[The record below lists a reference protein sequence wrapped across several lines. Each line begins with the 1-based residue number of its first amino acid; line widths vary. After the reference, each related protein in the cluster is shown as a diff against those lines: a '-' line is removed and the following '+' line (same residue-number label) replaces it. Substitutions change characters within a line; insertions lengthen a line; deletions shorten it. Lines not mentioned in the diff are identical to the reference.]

1 MRVLLT
7 GKNGQIGWEL
17 ARLLPDWGE
26 TAATGRQELDL
37 SNPDAIRETLR
48 RMRPELIV
56 NAAAYTDVNRAESEP
71 EQAQALNAT
80 AVAVMAEEAKALDA
94 ALVHFSTDYVFDG
107 LKSTG
112 PYVED
117 DPTNPQ
123 SVYGSSKRDGED
135 ALRQAGIPHL
145 ILRTSWVYG
154 GRGKNFFLLVR
165 KLAEERDTL
174 TMVDDQTGAPSWC
187 RSIAEATLQILNSWY
202 PQGISRPDAQRTG
215 TYHLSCAGQTTWYG
229 FAKAILEGS
238 KLAKPPRVVPIA
250 TSEFPTPAVRPPYS
264 VLSNEK
270 LERAFGVRLP
280 SWQEAL
286 DLCLKSGVSQK
297 E

>member
-26 TAATGRQELDL
+26 TVATGREDLDL
-37 SNPDAIRETLR
+37 SRPAAIRETVR
-48 RMRPELIV
+48 RVRPDLIV

-71 EQAQALNAT
+71 ERAQALNAT
-80 AVAVMAEEAKALDA
+80 AVAILAEEAKALGA

-112 PYVED
+112 PYGEND
-117 DPTNPQ
+117 STNPQ

-174 TMVDDQTGAPSWC
+174 TMVDDQTGAPTWC
-187 RSIAEATLQILNSWY
+187 RCIAEATLQILHGWY
-202 PQGISRPDAQRTG
+202 PDRSPRPDAERTG
-215 TYHLSCAGQTTWYG
+215 IYHLSCAGRTTWYG
-229 FAKAILEGS
+229 FANAILEGS
-238 KLAKPPRVVPIA
+238 HLSKPPRVVPIA

-264 VLSNEK
+264 VLSNAK

-280 SWQEAL
+280 SWQDAL
-286 DLCLKSGVSQK
+286 DRCLQTGVSQK
-297 E
+297 P